1 MGRFNRTVL
10 PTAPREGA
18 LRDDRLIL
26 VVSEDTHAPA
36 QYFELVRANRV
47 RVEVAPAGAGQS
59 SPQAVLEG
67 ARILK
72 KQKPYSD
79 YDEIWLVIDTDHW
92 FAPNHRENT
101 MRTISEARAEGFRVA
116 ISNPCFELWLLLH
129 HEDVASGQPFEDC
142 DSVEKRLKAL
152 LGGYNKSNVQT
163 RPFTVDNALAAIS
176 RGRLLTPDTNA
187 FPIANPGTQVWQLVE
202 TALTDEVRR
211 RGIHKHA

>member
-26 VVSEDTHAPA
+26 VVSEDTNAPA

-47 RVEVAPAGAGQS
+47 RVEVAPAGDGQS

-79 YDEIWLVIDTDHW
+79 YDEIWLLLDTDHW

-101 MRTISEARAEGFRVA
+101 MRTISEARAEEFRVA
-116 ISNPCFELWLLLH
+116 LSNPCFELWLLLH
-129 HEDVASGQPFEDC
+129 HEDIAPEQTFGDC
-142 DSVEKRLKAL
+142 KSVEKRLKEVL
-152 LGGYNKSNVQT
+152 QGYNKTNVKT
-163 RPFTVDNALAAIS
+163 RPFTVENALAAIS
-176 RGRLLTPDTNA
+176 RGKQLTPDTSA
-187 FPIANPGTQVWQLVE
+187 FPIHNPGTQVWQLVE
-202 TALTDEVRR
+202 AALADELRR
-211 RGIHKHA
+211 RAMHTA